1 MGITLLGEGGG
12 SGIYCSTSGMKWGM
26 GVVAY
31 SLALL
36 LTYFVMFIGEY
47 LHIIDSKNRI
57 SLPAK
62 FRKGLG
68 RVVVVTRGLDHCLY
82 VYSRQKWEREAR
94 TYAAEVNGSAARRG
108 LARLFLAGS
117 SEVEVDGIGRV
128 LIPEHL
134 KSFASLKG
142 KAIIAGVADRVE
154 IWEES
159 AWKKY
164 SIEIERNANAFADTL
179 DASSRT

>member
-1 MGITLLGEGGG
+1 
-12 SGIYCSTSGMKWGM
+12 
-26 GVVAY
+26 
-31 SLALL
+31 
-36 LTYFVMFIGEY
+36 MFIGEY
-47 LHIIDSKNRI
+47 LHLFDPKNRI
-57 SLPAK
+57 SLPSK
-62 FRKGLG
+62 FRKDLG

-82 VYSRQKWEREAR
+82 VYSRKAWEKEAR
-94 TYAAEVNGSAARRG
+94 GYVVGASGNAAQRG

-117 SEVEVDGIGRV
+117 SEVEVDRTGRV

-134 KSFASLKG
+134 KSFASIKE

-164 SIEIERNANAFADTL
+164 TAEIEKEAEAFAEKVG
-179 DASSRT
+179 AN

>member
-1 MGITLLGEGGG
+1 
-12 SGIYCSTSGMKWGM
+12 M

-31 SLALL
+31 FQVP

-82 VYSRQKWEREAR
+82 VYSRKAWEREAR
-94 TYAAEVNGSAARRG
+94 TYAEEVNGSAARRG

-117 SEVEVDGIGRV
+117 SLAEVDGSGRV

-134 KSFASLKG
+134 KSFASIKD
-142 KAIIAGVADRVE
+142 KAVIAGVADRVE
-154 IWEES
+154 IWEEI

-164 SIEIERNANAFADTL
+164 TADIERDADAFAEKVGTIK
-179 DASSRT
+179 